1 MKEWECGEIDLLLPW
16 YVNGSLTQEEN
27 AQVAAHVAGCV
38 SCRNQLIQ
46 LVLIEKPIQEYWKHP
61 IDEEQTADVFDSIMT
76 AIGLNQGSPSSFTG
90 HLLEE
95 ILQDPVP
102 SHWLTSILSFI
113 WDEILKDTAV
123 LWKYKA
129 QIQRLI
135 QEAI

>member
-1 MKEWECGEIDLLLPW
+1 MKERKCGEIDLLLPW
-16 YVNGSLTQEEN
+16 YVNESLSQEER
-27 AQVAAHVAGCV
+27 AQVAAHVAECV

-46 LVLIEKPIQEYWKHP
+46 LMLIEKSIQEYWEVP
-61 IDEEQTADVFDSIMT
+61 IDEDQTVEVFDSIMT
-76 AIGLNQGSPSSFTG
+76 AIGLNQDSPSSFAS

-113 WDEILKDTAV
+113 WDEFLKDTAV